1 MTLLMLVEGG
11 RLWLLERLITPWW
24 LKKHSDN
31 YPLNKNRK
39 AIDEREINLTFIKI
53 DFFCAI

>member
-1 MTLLMLVEGG
+1 MLVEGG
-11 RLWLLERLITPWW
+11 RLWLLELLITPWW
-24 LKKHSDN
+24 LKKHSDS
-31 YPLNKNRK
+31 YPLNNNRK